1 VDSIMTGAFVGAL
14 TEAFKRLAESFL
26 EANSSM
32 AAVGQ
37 AMEEARERMAQ
48 LDPSVLSGEV
58 ENWFTGGLV
67 SSSSGF
73 PEGFLTA
80 VARWYRCEVCGFETA
95 DRTLVLHLVENADQW
110 LCYSCLKRRV
120 ACGAKEEEEVK
131 LIPARATRTV
141 KVIRERGDG
150 NGEEEGSEEI

>member
-1 VDSIMTGAFVGAL
+1 MDSIMTGAFVGAL

-73 PEGFLTA
+73 PEGLME
-80 VARWYRCEVCGFETA
+80 VVRVYRCEECGFETT
-95 DRTLVLHLVENADQW
+95 DRSRVLHGAGSGNRW
-110 LCYSCLKRRV
+110 LCYPCLKKWLDTMKAR
-120 ACGAKEEEEVK
+120 EM
-131 LIPARATRTV
+131 IPARAVR
-141 KVIRERGDG
+141 KVRVVDDEKGR
-150 NGEEEGSEEI
+150 